1 MRSGGVVEIYMEMDY
16 VRMIT
21 KKIAIDGVWL
31 NLNFFLEED
40 GIRVEVD
47 QEVSGKR
54 HKVFPD
60 NKIKDDKLH
69 ITT

>member
-1 MRSGGVVEIYMEMDY
+1 MEMDY

-21 KKIAIDGVWL
+21 KKVAIDGMWYDL
-31 NLNFFLEED
+31 YFFLEAD
-40 GIRVEVD
+40 GIRVEVE
-47 QEVSGKR
+47 QQVSGKR

-69 ITT
+69 IKI